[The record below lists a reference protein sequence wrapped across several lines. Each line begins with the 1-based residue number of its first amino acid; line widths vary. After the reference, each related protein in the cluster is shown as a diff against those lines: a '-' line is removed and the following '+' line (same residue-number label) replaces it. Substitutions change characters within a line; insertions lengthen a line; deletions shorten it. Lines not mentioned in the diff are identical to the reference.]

1 MINGG
6 ELNSIQI
13 LCMIYGTRRNHLH
26 RETRRNIHV
35 KLNTEMKKSKKLVI
49 GKVTIVRV
57 DNEIRYNV
65 PEDMT
70 GKQLSELK
78 TKHSK
83 VINDFIESTK
93 HSI

>member
-1 MINGG
+1 MERI
-6 ELNSIQI
+6 ET
-13 LCMIYGTRRNHLH
+13 IY

-35 KLNTEMKKSKKLVI
+35 KLNTEMRKSEKLVI

-70 GKQLSELK
+70 GKQLNELK
-78 TKHSK
+78 TKHSE

>member
-1 MINGG
+1 M
-6 ELNSIQI
+6 
-13 LCMIYGTRRNHLH
+13 R
-26 RETRRNIHV
+26 
-35 KLNTEMKKSKKLVI
+35 KSKKLVI

-70 GKQLSELK
+70 GKQLNELK
-78 TKHSK
+78 TKHSE

>member
-1 MINGG
+1 MNK
-6 ELNSIQI
+6 
-13 LCMIYGTRRNHLH
+13 T
-26 RETRRNIHV
+26 
-35 KLNTEMKKSKKLVI
+35 KKLVI
-49 GKVTIVRV
+49 GKVIIVRV